1 MSIAS
6 VSVGVEVVKS
16 MTRVGEVHG
25 RLLYGGGLLVDA
37 GDALQVVLKLPSLPA
52 P

>member
-1 MSIAS
+1 VSIAS
-6 VSVGVEVVKS
+6 VSLGVEVVKS
-16 MTRVGEVHG
+16 MTRVSEVHG

-37 GDALQVVLKLPSLPA
+37 SDALQVVLKLPSLPA